1 MQPRRLYE
9 PDSEVAGRGALLGGI
24 LSRLQNHDKAVRFR
38 SVNDGILFL
47 QAAKLGLTLLT
58 RNISD
63 FDYLLQMMPAGR
75 VLFYRRSGEV

>member
-1 MQPRRLYE
+1 
-9 PDSEVAGRGALLGGI
+9 
-24 LSRLQNHDKAVRFR
+24 
-38 SVNDGILFL
+38 VNDGVLFL

-75 VLFYRRSGEV
+75 VLLYRRTNEL